1 MLLFFK
7 NYSLAKVTYTYTNSQ
22 KDNIRKRLVR
32 VEIRDKPLFRKSL
45 DHSLKSYED
54 FLITGDFNVIQRWKL
69 FKINTNVKI

>member
-7 NYSLAKVTYTYTNSQ
+7 NYSLAKVTYTDTNSQ

-32 VEIRDKPLFRKSL
+32 IKTRDKPLFRKSL

-54 FLITGDFNVIQRWKL
+54 FVIMGDFNVIQQWKL